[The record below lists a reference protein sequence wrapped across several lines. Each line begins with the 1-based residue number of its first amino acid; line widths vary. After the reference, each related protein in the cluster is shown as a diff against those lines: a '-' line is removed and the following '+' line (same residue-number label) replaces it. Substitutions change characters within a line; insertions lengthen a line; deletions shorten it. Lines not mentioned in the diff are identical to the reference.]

1 LQSKDLGAHRKMR
14 SFCLYRESQIGICRS
29 DDRCYFLV
37 SEQESNQRNRL
48 KGGFL
53 QRRPPLESPSET
65 GKARRISTKCAS
77 VPTCA
82 LPNYPGT
89 SPAEQTCRFVKC
101 KRSKIGTFL
110 NAGWRCGGWIL
121 KEGAFARSASL
132 SRLLWG
138 TFLAETRKVRKLNVS
153 TNCNL
158 NTRAIE
164 PGEAGGVG

>member
-1 LQSKDLGAHRKMR
+1 MIGSLSHVYHSRPMR
-14 SFCLYRESQIGICRS
+14 YCGNQISVCLT

-65 GKARRISTKCAS
+65 GKAHRISTKCAS

-82 LPNYPGT
+82 LPNFLST
-89 SPAEQTCRFVKC
+89 FPAEQTCKFAAC

-138 TFLAETRKVRKLNVS
+138 TFLAETRKVQKK
-153 TNCNL
+153 
-158 NTRAIE
+158 
-164 PGEAGGVG
+164 